1 MKLVI
6 LSTFISFIIIFIIG
20 PYFIP
25 FLQRLKFGQSI
36 REEGPQSHM
45 VKSGTPTMGGL
56 MILFAIILTSL
67 LFITNRTELFVALIA
82 TIGFGI
88 IGFIDDFIKI
98 ILKRNLGLKAYQK
111 LLLQFAIAIFI
122 AVYAANHQN
131 IGTVL
136 AVPFT
141 NMLLD
146 MNFLYIPFTIIFI
159 VGFVNAVNLTDGL
172 DGLASGASFFS
183 AVFFVIASL
192 YNGYYELALFAGSL
206 VGACLGF
213 LRYNIYPAKV
223 FMGDTGSLALGGA
236 LISLAVL
243 TRMELFF
250 FIVGGLFLVE
260 AASVIIQVSYFK
272 ISKGKRIFRMTPI
285 HHHYELKGWH
295 EKKVVRVF
303 WLIAFLLAIIGYIAL
318 IINI

>member
-6 LSTFISFIIIFIIG
+6 LATFISFIIIFIIG

-25 FLQRLKFGQSI
+25 FLKRLKFGQTI

-56 MILFAIILTSL
+56 IILFAITITSL
-67 LFITNRTELFVALIA
+67 LYIQGSTEILIALLA
-82 TIGFGI
+82 TIGFGL
-88 IGFIDDFIKI
+88 IGFIDDFIKV

-111 LLLQFAIAIFI
+111 LIFQFTLAIIIAI
-122 AVYAANHQN
+122 YAANHQY

-136 AVPFT
+136 EVPFSD
-141 NMLLD
+141 NSLNLGYI
-146 MNFLYIPFTIIFI
+146 YIPFTVIFI

-172 DGLASGASFFS
+172 DGLASGVSLFS

-192 YNGYYELALFAGSL
+192 FNGFTELALFAGSL
-206 VGACLGF
+206 VGASLGF

-223 FMGDTGSLALGGA
+223 FMGDTGSMALGGA

-243 TRMELFF
+243 TKMQLFF
-250 FIVGGLFLVE
+250 FIVGGLFLIE
-260 AASVIIQVSYFK
+260 ALSVMIQVSYFK
-272 ISKGKRIFRMTPI
+272 ITNGKRFFRMTPI
-285 HHHYELKGWH
+285 HHHFELIGWH

-303 WLIAFLLAIIGYIAL
+303 WLVSCLLAVIGYLGL
-318 IINI
+318 IINV